1 MHPRYSGS
9 GIWRSPSRF
18 RGWLLLGLLG
28 LLYGP
33 LLLHWAEGW
42 LNKTISI
49 EHEYYS
55 CGLLGLPLAAWLGWQ
70 RQGDWETLPEQ
81 RMGWAHGLGLGLLLL
96 GLRLYLHP
104 VAEAVNLSLPLVL
117 TGLCLW
123 LKGAAGLRLMAFP
136 LLLVA
141 LATPTAFPYLLTPYI
156 LPLQQ
161 LIAIAAGFMLLQ
173 MGMDVCVDQ
182 VYVYVNNQ
190 VVEIAPYCAG
200 LKLLF
205 TGLYAGL
212 ILLYAAE
219 GWRFTRQSLRES
231 RFKAALFLLGIVGLT
246 AIANILRNTMLAY
259 LHGTEQKLA
268 FDWLHEGW
276 GGDLYSA
283 LTLGGLLWVWRGVE
297 WLGDRWQP
305 APVDQ
310 TPLAEGPRSEP
321 LLPRR

>member
-1 MHPRYSGS
+1 MTPSRSS
-9 GIWRSPSRF
+9 FGIWRSPSTF
-18 RGWLLLGLLG
+18 RGWLLLGLLA
-28 LLYGP
+28 LVYGP
-33 LLLHWAEGW
+33 LLLHWADGW

-55 CGLLGLPLAAWLGWQ
+55 HGLLGLPLAAWLAWQ
-70 RQGDWETLPEQ
+70 RRRDWEHLPHRETG
-81 RMGWAHGLGLGLLLL
+81 RAYWLGLGLLLL
-96 GLRLYLHP
+96 GVRLSIHP
-104 VAEAVNLSLPLVL
+104 AAEAVNLSLPLVL

-141 LATPTAFPYLLTPYI
+141 LATPTSFPYLLTPYI
-156 LPLQQ
+156 LPLQR
-161 LIAIAAGFMLLQ
+161 LIAIAAGFLLLQ
-173 MGMDVCVDQ
+173 LGLDVRVDQ
-182 VYVYVNNQ
+182 VYVFVNNQ

-212 ILLYAAE
+212 IVLYITE
-219 GWRFTRQSLRES
+219 GWRS
-231 RFKAALFLLGIVGLT
+231 RSKTALFLLGIVAMT

-283 LTLGGLLWVWRGVE
+283 LTLGGLLVLWRGVE
-297 WLGDRWQP
+297 WLGDREQP
-305 APVDQ
+305 EP
-310 TPLAEGPRSEP
+310 AEHSAGASPPRSEP

>member
-1 MHPRYSGS
+1 MQLLRPGS
-9 GIWRSPSRF
+9 DIWRSPFRF

-33 LLLHWAEGW
+33 LLLNWADGW

-49 EHEYYS
+49 HHEYYS
-55 CGLLGLPLAAWLGWQ
+55 YGLLGLPLAAWLGWQ
-70 RQGDWETLPEQ
+70 RRRDWAAIPEQ
-81 RMGWAHGLGLGLLLL
+81 GMGWAHRLGLGLLLL
-96 GLRLYLHP
+96 GVRLYLHP
-104 VAEAVNLSLPLVL
+104 LAEAVNLSLPLVL
-117 TGLCLW
+117 AGLCLW
-123 LKGAAGLRLMAFP
+123 LKGEAGWKLMGFP

-156 LPLQQ
+156 LPLQR
-161 LIAIAAGFMLLQ
+161 LIAIAAGFLLLQ
-173 MGMDVCVDQ
+173 LGMDVRVDQ
-182 VYVYVNNQ
+182 VYVYVNHQ

-212 ILLYAAE
+212 ILLYATE
-219 GWRFTRQSLRES
+219 GWRS
-231 RFKAALFLLGIVGLT
+231 RFKTALFLLGIVGLT

-259 LHGTEQKLA
+259 LHGTEQTLA
-268 FDWLHEGW
+268 FSWLHEGW

-297 WLGDRWQP
+297 WLGDRWRP
-305 APVDQ
+305 AA
-310 TPLAEGPRSEP
+310 AEKPALTARPHSEP

>member
-1 MHPRYSGS
+1 MHSPHSGS

-18 RGWLLLGLLG
+18 QGWLLLGLLG

-33 LLLHWAEGW
+33 LLLHWADGW

-55 CGLLGLPLAAWLGWQ
+55 YGLLGLPLAAWLGWQ
-70 RQGDWETLPEQ
+70 RRGDWEALPE
-81 RMGWAHGLGLGLLLL
+81 RGIGWAHGLGLGLLLL
-96 GLRLYLHP
+96 GVWLYFHP
-104 VAEAVNLSLPLVL
+104 TATAANLSLLL
-117 TGLCLW
+117 ALAGLCLW
-123 LKGAAGLRLMAFP
+123 LRGGAGLRLMAFP

-156 LPLQQ
+156 LPLQR
-161 LIAIAAGFMLLQ
+161 LIAIAAGFLLLQ
-173 MGMDVCVDQ
+173 LGMDVQVDQ

-212 ILLYAAE
+212 IILYTTK
-219 GWRFTRQSLRES
+219 GWRFAKRSLRES
-231 RFKAALFLLGIVGLT
+231 RFKTALFLLGIVGLT
-246 AIANILRNTMLAY
+246 TIANILRNTMLAY

-276 GGDLYSA
+276 GGDFYSA

-305 APVDQ
+305 AAAENPA
-310 TPLAEGPRSEP
+310 LAEEPHSEP

>member
-1 MHPRYSGS
+1 MTPSRSS
-9 GIWRSPSRF
+9 FGIWRSPSAF
-18 RGWLLLGLLG
+18 RGWLLLGLLSV
-28 LLYGP
+28 LYAP
-33 LLLHWAEGW
+33 LLLRWADGW

-55 CGLLGLPLAAWLGWQ
+55 HGLLGLPLAAWLAWQ
-70 RQGDWETLPEQ
+70 RRGEWKHLPSRETG
-81 RMGWAHGLGLGLLLL
+81 RASWLGLGLLLV
-96 GLRLYLHP
+96 GVRLHLHP
-104 VAEAVNLSLPLVL
+104 TAEAVNLSLPLVL
-117 TGLCLW
+117 AGLCLW

-141 LATPTAFPYLLTPYI
+141 LATPTSFPYLLTPYI

-161 LIAIAAGFMLLQ
+161 LIAIAAGFLLLQ
-173 MGMDVCVDQ
+173 LGLDVQVDQ
-182 VYVYVNNQ
+182 VYVFVNNQ

-212 ILLYAAE
+212 IVLYITE
-219 GWRFTRQSLRES
+219 GWRL
-231 RFKAALFLLGIVGLT
+231 RFKAALFLLGIVAMT

-259 LHGTEQKLA
+259 LHGTEQTLA

-283 LTLGGLLWVWRGVE
+283 LTLGGLLVVWRGVE
-297 WLGDRWQP
+297 WLSDRGQP
-305 APVDQ
+305 EP
-310 TPLAEGPRSEP
+310 AEPSAGAALPRSEP

>member
-1 MHPRYSGS
+1 MAPSQSGS
-9 GIWRSPSRF
+9 SVWRSPPALRVS
-18 RGWLLLGLLG
+18 LLVGLLG
-28 LLYGP
+28 ILYGP
-33 LLLHWAEGW
+33 LLLHWADGW

-55 CGLLGLPLAAWLGWQ
+55 HGLLGLPLAAWLTWQ
-70 RQGDWETLPEQ
+70 RREDWSTLPN
-81 RMGWAHGLGLGLLLL
+81 RSVGRAHWLGLALLLL
-96 GLRLYLHP
+96 GGRLYLTP
-104 VAEAVNLSLPLVL
+104 VADAINLSLPLVL

-123 LKGAAGLRLMAFP
+123 LKGFGGLRLMAFP

-161 LIAIAAGFMLLQ
+161 LIAIAAGFLLLQ
-173 MGMDVCVDQ
+173 LGMDVRVDQ
-182 VYVYVNNQ
+182 VYVFVNDQ

-212 ILLYAAE
+212 ILLYATA
-219 GWRFTRQSLRES
+219 GWRS
-231 RFKAALFLLGIVGLT
+231 RAKTVLFLLGIVALT
-246 AIANILRNTMLAY
+246 AIANILRNTLLAY
-259 LHGTEQKLA
+259 FHGTEQTPA

-283 LTLGGLLWVWRGVE
+283 LTLGGLLFVWRGVE
-297 WLGDRWQP
+297 WIVAHWNPSADRS
-305 APVDQ
+305 APIAD
-310 TPLAEGPRSEP
+310 APRSEP

>member
-1 MHPRYSGS
+1 MHLLRPGFNR
-9 GIWRSPSRF
+9 WRSPPRF
-18 RGWLLLGLLG
+18 WGWLLLGLLG

-33 LLLHWAEGW
+33 LLLHWADGW

-55 CGLLGLPLAAWLGWQ
+55 YGLLGLPLAAWLGWQ
-70 RQGDWETLPEQ
+70 RRSDWQAIPGQSL
-81 RMGWAHGLGLGLLLL
+81 GWAHGLGLGLLLL
-96 GLRLYLHP
+96 GVRLYLHP
-104 VAEAVNLSLPLVL
+104 TAEAVNLSLPLVL
-117 TGLCLW
+117 AGLCLW
-123 LKGAAGLRLMAFP
+123 LKGLAGLRQMAFP

-156 LPLQQ
+156 LPLQR
-161 LIAIAAGFMLLQ
+161 LIAIAAGFLLLQ
-173 MGMDVCVDQ
+173 LGMDVRVDQ

-212 ILLYAAE
+212 ILLYVTG
-219 GWRFTRQSLRES
+219 GWQS
-231 RFKAALFLLGIVGLT
+231 RFKTALFLLGIGGLT

-283 LTLGGLLWVWRGVE
+283 LTLGGLLWVWRGVA

-305 APVDQ
+305 AAAANPAL
-310 TPLAEGPRSEP
+310 TKAPPSEP